1 MPRRLVGKLL
11 GLGSW
16 MPVCRTFRAGIDRR
30 VCSVD
35 AWPSASYRCG
45 NGTAR
50 RTQLICSCIGNG
62 SGRYRLSSA

>member
-35 AWPSASYRCG
+35 AWPSASSRCG
-45 NGTAR
+45 N
-50 RTQLICSCIGNG
+50 
-62 SGRYRLSSA
+62 